1 MYKTNFIN
9 LQNFGRPCGCLN
21 YFLLKFFSRVADFAS
36 PPRRV
41 GLQIE
46 TLLYKNKKYLLF
58 ITLKAD
64 KINFFDSYQ

>member
-9 LQNFGRPCGCLN
+9 LKNFGRPCGCLN

-46 TLLYKNKKYLLF
+46 TLLYKNK
-58 ITLKAD
+58 
-64 KINFFDSYQ
+64 